1 MQDVHTAIIH
11 EKMYK
16 KWRYVLDKVNNILCY
31 GRIYFKHSIQTLTNF
46 LSIYSRYWFH
56 KRTKIRNTTFFFE
69 SSEDHTIFKE
79 VSNTPSRE
87 GHIFSIILMDKL
99 MWKILNTELSST
111 LLVWWVWA
119 WRWSTEVFTG
129 KLKGKSHHEA
139 VGSEYP
145 PCSNCLLYFTQVS
158 SLGSGKQS
166 FRDRFRTEQVLP
178 TAATGEELW
187 RRRSIWLKLGAE
199 QTEMTFYYMPW
210 WGLIIDLTSCV
221 GVQWNSFSLMCSV
234 NSMTIC
240 YDDYCPLWWPSFS

>member
-1 MQDVHTAIIH
+1 MHTAIIH

-139 VGSEYP
+139 VGSQAASTPLVATACFTSHRWAAWGVGSKVLETDSELNRF
-145 PCSNCLLYFTQVS
+145 CQLLQLVRNS
-158 SLGSGKQS
+158 EGG
-166 FRDRFRTEQVLP
+166 
-178 TAATGEELW
+178 
-187 RRRSIWLKLGAE
+187 GA
-199 QTEMTFYYMPW
+199 YGW
-210 WGLIIDLTSCV
+210 S
-221 GVQWNSFSLMCSV
+221 
-234 NSMTIC
+234 
-240 YDDYCPLWWPSFS
+240 